1 MKNKILLDKDIQ
13 EAFNYYL
20 ENDNYVKGALDG
32 LKKHKRRTFISNIL
46 SYEYK
51 NLVENNNLKFNEK
64 DKVVL
69 PSNLITI
76 LNYDKKNFNGTILRN
91 FINDLEFELE
101 HIEMELY
108 DNPADFEGGD
118 YYSEDSECDEDYTV
132 EDWVEDQ
139 VKDIKD
145 FIDALKAFKMLFS
158 AN

>member
-1 MKNKILLDKDIQ
+1 M
-13 EAFNYYL
+13 
-20 ENDNYVKGALDG
+20 
-32 LKKHKRRTFISNIL
+32 L

-51 NLVENNNLKFNEK
+51 NLVENNNLKIDEK
-64 DKVVL
+64 YNAIL

-108 DNPADFEGGD
+108 DDPADFEGGD
-118 YYSEDSECDEDYTV
+118 YYNEDSECDEDYTV

-145 FIDALKAFKMLFS
+145 FLYALKDF
-158 AN
+158 

>member
-1 MKNKILLDKDIQ
+1 MKNKKLLDDEYIQ
-13 EAFNYYL
+13 KVFEYYL
-20 ENDNYVKGALDG
+20 TNDSYLEGALYG
-32 LKKHKRRTFISNIL
+32 LKKYELRSIISCIL

-51 NLVENNNLKFNEK
+51 NLVENNNLKIDEK
-64 DKVVL
+64 YNAIL

-76 LNYDKKNFNGTILRN
+76 LEYDKKNFNGTILRN

-118 YYSEDSECDEDYTV
+118 YYNEDSECDEDYTV

-145 FIDALKAFKMLFS
+145 FLYALKDF
-158 AN
+158 

>member
-1 MKNKILLDKDIQ
+1 MKNKKLLDDEYIQ
-13 EAFNYYL
+13 EVFKYYL
-20 ENDNYVKGALDG
+20 ANDSYLEGALYG
-32 LKKHKRRTFISNIL
+32 LKKYERRSFISCIL

-51 NLVENNNLKFNEK
+51 NLVENNNLKIDEK
-64 DKVVL
+64 YNAIL

-108 DNPADFEGGD
+108 DDPADFEGGD
-118 YYSEDSECDEDYTV
+118 YYNEDSECDEDYTV

-145 FIDALKAFKMLFS
+145 FLYALKDF
-158 AN
+158 

>member
-1 MKNKILLDKDIQ
+1 MKNKKLLDDEYIQ
-13 EAFNYYL
+13 KVFEYYL
-20 ENDNYVKGALDG
+20 TNDSYLEGALYG
-32 LKKHKRRTFISNIL
+32 LKKYERRSFISCIL

-51 NLVENNNLKFNEK
+51 NLVENNNLKIDEK
-64 DKVVL
+64 YNAIL

-76 LNYDKKNFNGTILRN
+76 LEYDKKNFNGTILRN

-108 DNPADFEGGD
+108 DDPADFEGGD
-118 YYSEDSECDEDYTV
+118 YYNEDSECDEDYTV

-145 FIDALKAFKMLFS
+145 FLYALKDF
-158 AN
+158 

>member
-1 MKNKILLDKDIQ
+1 MKNKKLLDDEYIQ
-13 EAFNYYL
+13 EVFKYYL
-20 ENDNYVKGALDG
+20 ANDSYLEGALYG
-32 LKKHKRRTFISNIL
+32 LKKYERRAFISCIL

-51 NLVENNNLKFNEK
+51 NLVENNNLKIDEK
-64 DKVVL
+64 YNAIL

-76 LNYDKKNFNGTILRN
+76 LEYDKKNFNGTILRN

-108 DNPADFEGGD
+108 DDPADFEGGD
-118 YYSEDSECDEDYTV
+118 YYNEDSECDEDYTV

-145 FIDALKAFKMLFS
+145 FLYALKDF
-158 AN
+158 